1 MQDSF
6 KSVDDYINQLPT
18 DRQEPIRKLRKI
30 ILENLPPGFKE
41 EISYGM
47 IGYVILHNIYPAG
60 YHTDPSLLLPFINL
74 ASQKN
79 YISLY
84 HYRIYAIPELLVWF
98 ENEYPKHVNTKLNMG
113 KSCIRFKNI
122 KTIPYSLIGDLCQKI
137 SVEDFIQKYEER

>member
-47 IGYVILHNIYPAG
+47 IGYVIPHNIYPAG
-60 YHTDPSLLLPFINL
+60 YHTDPSLPLPFINL

-79 YISLY
+79 YY
-84 HYRIYAIPELLVWF
+84 HY
-98 ENEYPKHVNTKLNMG
+98 
-113 KSCIRFKNI
+113 
-122 KTIPYSLIGDLCQKI
+122 TIIEFMLFLS
-137 SVEDFIQKYEER
+137 F

>member
-47 IGYVILHNIYPAG
+47 IGYVIPHNIYPAG
-60 YHTDPSLLLPFINL
+60 YHTDPSLPLPFINL

-84 HYRIYAIPELLVWF
+84 HYGIYAIPELLVWF